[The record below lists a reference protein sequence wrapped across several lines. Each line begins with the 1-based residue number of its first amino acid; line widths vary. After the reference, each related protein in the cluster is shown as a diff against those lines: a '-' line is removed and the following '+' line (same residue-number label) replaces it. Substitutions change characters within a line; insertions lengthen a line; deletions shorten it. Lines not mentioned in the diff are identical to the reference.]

1 MNIPSLV
8 RVSLR
13 ALLRNKMR
21 STLTVLGIVI
31 GVAAVISMVG
41 ITSGARTSVRAQ
53 ISSLGDNVFMIFSGS
68 FSRSGTRMGIGTRQ
82 NLTVEDVEAVREQCP
97 SVRYISPTVRAS
109 GQLVYAD
116 QNWTT
121 QLFGVSPEYLDIRR
135 YEVASGRMFTDTDE
149 RGSAKVCV
157 VGQTVVDNVFGG
169 SDPVGSTIRLKRMP
183 FEVIGRLA
191 PKGQS
196 SMGQDQDDIV
206 LVPLSTA
213 VKKFQAGETRVSM
226 ILGSSTSA
234 ETMTQAQA
242 EISEVLRAR
251 HHIGANDDDDFII
264 RTQSEIAQ
272 TVESQSQT
280 MTILLGSV
288 ALVSLLVGGIGIMNI
303 MLVSVTERTREIGI
317 RMSVGARERDIL
329 WQFLLEAVS
338 LSALGGALGI
348 GMGVAVSLV
357 ISKFAGWPT
366 EISPVTAFIALAF
379 SSLVGIFFGFYP
391 ARKASRLDPIEA
403 LRYE

>member
-1 MNIPSLV
+1 MNIPVLF

-21 STLTVLGIVI
+21 SFLTMLGIVI
-31 GVAAVISMVG
+31 GVAAVISMVS
-41 ITSGARTSVRAQ
+41 ITSGARTAVKSQ

-68 FSRSGTRMGIGTRQ
+68 FSRSGTRMGFGTRQ
-82 NLTVEDVEAVREQCP
+82 NLTLEDVQAIREQSP
-97 SVRYISPTVRAS
+97 SIRYVSPMVRSS
-109 GQLVYAD
+109 GQLVFAD

-121 QLFGVSPEYLDIRR
+121 QLYGVSPEYLDIRR
-135 YEVASGRMFTDTDE
+135 YEIAHGRMFSETDE
-149 RGSAKVCV
+149 RGSAKVAV

-169 SDPVGSTIRLKRMP
+169 SDPVGSIVRVKRMP
-183 FEVIGRLA
+183 FEIIGRLA

-196 SMGQDQDDIV
+196 SMGQDQDDVV

-213 VKKFQAGETRVSM
+213 VKKFQGGETRVNM
-226 ILGSSTSA
+226 IVGSAVTSEA
-234 ETMTQAQA
+234 VPQAQD
-242 EISEVLRAR
+242 EISTVLRAR
-251 HHIGANDDDDFII
+251 HRIGAADDDDFII
-264 RTQSEIAQ
+264 RTQSEISQAVEGQ
-272 TVESQSQT
+272 TQT
-280 MTILLGSV
+280 MTVLLGSV

-329 WQFLLEAVS
+329 WQFLLEAIS
-338 LSALGGALGI
+338 LSALGGLLGIALGYT
-348 GMGVAVSLV
+348 VSV
-357 ISKFAGWPT
+357 IISKFAGWPT
-366 EISPVTAFIALAF
+366 QIDPATAFIALAF
-379 SSLVGIFFGFYP
+379 ASLVGIFFGFYP